1 MNNGDLKEH
10 IRVAL
15 TSVPNKNFLS
25 AIRDLLNVLGY
36 QSERI
41 LPDQSGDPEDFIQQ
55 FPALNE
61 NTGTEQTF
69 RKQVQSIRIVFQ
81 MTNDEI
87 ASTNRGVV
95 INR

>member
-1 MNNGDLKEH
+1 MNNGDLKER

-15 TSVPNKNFLS
+15 TDMPNKNFLS
-25 AIRDLLNVLGY
+25 ATRDLLDVLGY

-41 LPDQSGDPEDFIQQ
+41 MELSGDPEDFIQQ

-69 RKQVQSIRIVFQ
+69 RKHVQSIRLSF
-81 MTNDEI
+81 
-87 ASTNRGVV
+87 R
-95 INR
+95 